1 MSNTSGNFGYAEDT
15 MIELTP
21 PKQVTLLISVLVA
34 ILAALVHWGV
44 IPLPQLHT
52 GFTVLLIGYLILLAG
67 NVVRG
72 I

>member
-1 MSNTSGNFGYAEDT
+1 
-15 MIELTP
+15 
-21 PKQVTLLISVLVA
+21 VTLLISVLVA
-34 ILAALVHWGV
+34 IFAALVHWGF
-44 IPLPQLHT
+44 IPVAQLHS

>member
-1 MSNTSGNFGYAEDT
+1 

-21 PKQVTLLISVLVA
+21 PKQVTFLISVLVA
-34 ILAALVHWGV
+34 IFAALVHWGV
-44 IPLPQLHT
+44 IPIPQLYS

-72 I
+72 V

>member
-1 MSNTSGNFGYAEDT
+1 
-15 MIELTP
+15 MIELSP
-21 PKQVTLLISVLVA
+21 PKQLTLLVSVLVA

>member
-1 MSNTSGNFGYAEDT
+1 

-21 PKQVTLLISVLVA
+21 PKQITLLISVLVA
-34 ILAALVHWGV
+34 IFAALVHWGV
-44 IPLPQLHT
+44 IPVTQLHS

>member
-1 MSNTSGNFGYAEDT
+1 
-15 MIELTP
+15 MIDISA

-34 ILAALVHWGV
+34 IFAALVHWGV
-44 IPLPQLHT
+44 IPVPQLQS

>member
-1 MSNTSGNFGYAEDT
+1 

-21 PKQVTLLISVLVA
+21 PKQVTLLISLLVA
-34 ILAALVHWGV
+34 VFAALVHWGV
-44 IPLPQLHT
+44 IHVPQLHS
-52 GFTVLLIGYLILLAG
+52 GFTVLLVGYLILLAG